1 MRKTIF
7 VFATT
12 ALALWW
18 AFGPAVSAAKQPK
31 TKTKIQPLSVEEQ
44 GGQDDLMIF
53 LTKLVGYIHANHND
67 LLNRLVDDI
76 RSGKIDVE
84 QAADTLCETMKKE
97 A

>member
-7 VFATT
+7 AFAAT

-18 AFGPAVSAAKQPK
+18 GFGDVVSAAKQP
-31 TKTKIQPLSVEEQ
+31 KTKIQPLSVEEQ

-67 LLNRLVDDI
+67 FLNRLVDDI

-84 QAADTLCETMKKE
+84 QAANTLYETMKKE

>member
-1 MRKTIF
+1 MRKFISKLTRSF
-7 VFATT
+7 K
-12 ALALWW
+12 
-18 AFGPAVSAAKQPK
+18 KQP
-31 TKTKIQPLSVEEQ
+31 KTKIQPLSVEEQ
-44 GGQDDLMIF
+44 GGQDELMIF

>member
-7 VFATT
+7 TFATT

-18 AFGPAVSAAKQPK
+18 AFGPVVSAAKQP
-31 TKTKIQPLSVEEQ
+31 KTKIQPLSVEEQ

-53 LTKLVGYIHANHND
+53 VAKLVGYIHANHTD

-76 RSGKIDVE
+76 RSGKINVE

>member
-1 MRKTIF
+1 MRKLISKLTRSF
-7 VFATT
+7 K
-12 ALALWW
+12 
-18 AFGPAVSAAKQPK
+18 KQP
-31 TKTKIQPLSVEEQ
+31 KTKIQPLSVEEQ
-44 GGQDDLMIF
+44 EGQDELLIF

-84 QAADTLCETMKKE
+84 QAADILHESMKKE